1 MYTNEYVMELGTIS
15 ALKKL
20 AKELKNKGYA
30 TIKGYN
36 LWKTQDKEEAV
47 YSLINVINTGIL
59 RENPVNH
66 SPVNHSIETPPT
78 QELLIDEDNLD
89 YVLTEVY
96 NLLQVNY
103 SSDAARNIR
112 IQPFFSIV
120 ELQVDQVDQVDQEQV
135 YQDEM
140 IMQEDTSP
148 VDQLFFE
155 ADQSIEDFMDDNS
168 FISNDS
174 VFENPVAS
182 ALLNIEQPQF
192 LTRQTQFIRPE
203 EMNRLLKD
211 LEETPSKIDILK
223 NYPNINR
230 RIEKCI
236 GIQLE

>member
-47 YSLINVINTGIL
+47 YSLINVINAGIL
-59 RENPVNH
+59 REN
-66 SPVNHSIETPPT
+66 PVNHSIETPPT

-96 NLLQVNY
+96 NFLQVNY

-120 ELQVDQVDQVDQEQV
+120 VDQVDQVDQEQV